1 MAGRAGAWL
10 PAGLGGALLQGVAG
24 RRGSVGRGSVV
35 GAGLLGGLGGALQ
48 QGAGLGGLCRSGWDS
63 AAGACREGAWLC
75 GWGVAERAWLCGRG
89 VVGAGLCS
97 GELGWAG
104 PHQEEVAVLGSAVL
118 GRQLQD
124 VALLDELVGGVD
136 DVLLTTKSL
145 IHLQQLVHFLL

>member
-1 MAGRAGAWL
+1 MAGRAGAWF
-10 PAGLGGALLQGVAG
+10 PVGLGGALLQGVAC
-24 RRGSVGRGSVV
+24 RRGSVV

-48 QGAGLGGLCRSGWDS
+48 QGAGLGGALSVWLGFCG
-63 AAGACREGAWLC
+63 GACREGAWLC
-75 GWGVAERAWLCGRG
+75 GWGVAGRAWLGGRG
-89 VVGAGLCS
+89 VVGAGLC
-97 GELGWAG
+97 GTELGWAG

-136 DVLLTTKSL
+136 DVLLATKSL